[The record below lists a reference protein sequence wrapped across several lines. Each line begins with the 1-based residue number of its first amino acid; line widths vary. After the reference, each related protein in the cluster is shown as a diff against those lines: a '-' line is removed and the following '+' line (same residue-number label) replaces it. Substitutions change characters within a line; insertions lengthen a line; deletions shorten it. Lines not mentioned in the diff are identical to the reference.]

1 MREIDLQQT
10 EALLREMLAQAE
22 EAEERARP
30 RKRLLSKLPNPLS
43 GLGRKRAS
51 AGKAQR
57 EVGRSDALAELF
69 APPDITPEPR
79 QHLPNLSSRRRKTAR
94 TDVIRDR
101 PQQSSEPTPRMKK
114 DTRRTE
120 FLMAACGVALG
131 LTCALFPWYIFF
143 NPDQFGVQAMKFGGR
158 GHNAGRIMVQPDG
171 AGTADPLP
179 AQFAALNAN
188 LDLGFTGSLQTKSL
202 TPEQAPGADEQPYP
216 LEAVTFRLVHVANG
230 RAMIEDNA
238 GLWIV
243 QPGSTL
249 PDSSRVKS
257 IEQRKGKW
265 VLVTSTDRVI
275 EVSK

>member
-1 MREIDLQQT
+1 
-10 EALLREMLAQAE
+10 
-22 EAEERARP
+22 
-30 RKRLLSKLPNPLS
+30 
-43 GLGRKRAS
+43 
-51 AGKAQR
+51 
-57 EVGRSDALAELF
+57 
-69 APPDITPEPR
+69 
-79 QHLPNLSSRRRKTAR
+79 
-94 TDVIRDR
+94 
-101 PQQSSEPTPRMKK
+101 MKK

-120 FLMAACGVALG
+120 CIMAACGVALG